1 MIESL
6 RQLFDDALVHRA
18 GAVTG
23 LLAGLGV
30 LAIWRGLPRR
40 PTLEDRIA
48 PYLRDTPRPSRLLT
62 PPGVSVRAVVP
73 TLVQPLLTDLAR
85 RTERLLGGT
94 ASVRRR
100 LLRAGRDPDTAQFR
114 AEQVVWAFAGAAIG
128 AVLGGL
134 VVATKGTSLVLVAT
148 FLFVG
153 LIAGVL
159 ARDTMLTRQAE
170 RREARMLAE
179 FPTIAELLALAVG
192 AGEGAIG
199 ALERVVRLSR
209 GELSAELGRCLA
221 DARAG
226 ASLPDALHGLAG
238 RTGLPSLA
246 RFVDGIIIA
255 VERGTPLAD
264 VLRAQ
269 AQDVREEGRRL
280 VMESGGKKE
289 IAMMVPVVFLVL
301 PITVVFAVWPGFTFL
316 QFQM

>member
-1 MIESL
+1 METIQHL
-6 RQLFDDALVHRA
+6 IDVAFAHRLGAL
-18 GAVTG
+18 TG
-23 LLAGLGV
+23 LLAGLGLV
-30 LAIWRGLPRR
+30 TIWRGLPRR

-62 PPGVSVRAVVP
+62 TPGVSLGAVMP
-73 TLVQPLLTDLAR
+73 TLVRPLLTDLAS

-94 ASVRRR
+94 VSVRRR

-114 AEQVVWAFAGAAIG
+114 AEQVMWAFGGAAIG
-128 AVLGGL
+128 AVLSGMAVAAKGVSPVLIPAFL
-134 VVATKGTSLVLVAT
+134 V
-148 FLFVG
+148 VG
-153 LIAGVL
+153 LIAGIL

-170 RREARMLAE
+170 RREAKMLAE

-209 GELSAELGRCLA
+209 GELSAELGRALA

-226 ASLPDALHGLAG
+226 ASLPEALHALAS
-238 RTGLPSLA
+238 RTGLPNLA

-269 AQDVREEGRRL
+269 AQDVREEGRRV
-280 VMESGGKKE
+280 VMESGGKRE

-301 PITVVFAVWPGFTFL
+301 PITVLFAVWPGFTFL